1 MTQLVVE
8 KKALLE
14 SLENDG
20 EFLKT
25 LIGIFLADCPGK
37 LAAIRDAIIARDPRE
52 IMKASHSLKG
62 SVSVFGAKSAVDA
75 AQNLESIGREGK
87 LEGLG
92 EAFAPAGTGNGP
104 RYFRSRGNCQGS
116 SVMMAWTPQ
125 LFLVWKDPGR
135 VRWGCGCEEIL

>member
-37 LAAIRDAIIARDPRE
+37 LAAIRAAVVARDPCE
-52 IMKASHSLKG
+52 VMKASHSLKG

-92 EAFAPAGTGNGP
+92 EAFAQLE
-104 RYFRSRGNCQGS
+104 RE
-116 SVMMAWTPQ
+116 MA
-125 LFLVWKDPGR
+125 LVTFAL
-135 VRWGCGCEEIL
+135 EEIAKEAV

>member
-25 LIGIFLADCPGK
+25 LIGIFSADCPGK
-37 LAAIRDAIIARDPRE
+37 LAAIRAAVVAHDPRE
-52 IMKASHSLKG
+52 VMKASHSLKG

-75 AQNLESIGREGK
+75 AQNLENMGREGK
-87 LEGLG
+87 QEGFG
-92 EAFAPAGTGNGP
+92 EAFALLE
-104 RYFRSRGNCQGS
+104 RE
-116 SVMMAWTPQ
+116 MA
-125 LFLVWKDPGR
+125 LVSFAL
-135 VRWGCGCEEIL
+135 EEIAKEAV